1 MRIVPSLP
9 PFPAWEG
16 LEIVQIN
23 LSLRNQLMKKP
34 DKAHALSGIGQ
45 MLILFACLKTTLEL
59 VNSSAGIYKLLLS
72 GEEGMTLGAN
82 FNTNLTVCIALC
94 GAYSNSFAA
103 SATDRYFLVIGM
115 NSCFHF
121 MNTPFFAFV

>member
-1 MRIVPSLP
+1 
-9 PFPAWEG
+9 
-16 LEIVQIN
+16 
-23 LSLRNQLMKKP
+23 MKKP

-94 GAYSNSFAA
+94 GTCSNCLAA
-103 SATDRYFLVIGM
+103 CATDNYFFVIGM
-115 NSCFHF
+115 NSCLHYLDHTFH
-121 MNTPFFAFV
+121 